1 MKNKFQTLIL
11 SLTLIF
17 SGLAVL
23 IVLLYGRPAEQP
35 EEPEP
40 PQETAAA
47 RPSTE
52 PRRPKPEVDE
62 SKEMDKILQPRE
74 TPLADGTAVSL
85 LRVEEIETIQIYS
98 RSGEQ
103 TEALTEE
110 ETEELTPLLS
120 KIELFGEGDVAYW
133 ELDGGGTF
141 QMFRFVLADGEA
153 FDFAPCDRICILEQR
168 GYRCIGQ
175 LADAIEDLYWE
186 WEYAHFPPPP
196 IVR

>member
-1 MKNKFQTLIL
+1 MIL
-11 SLTLIF
+11 SLALIF

-120 KIELFGEGDVAYW
+120 QIELFGEGDEAYW
-133 ELDGGGTF
+133 EWDGGIYP
-141 QMFRFVLADGEA
+141 MFRFVLADGET
-153 FDFAPCDRICILEQR
+153 FDFAPCGRICILEQR

>member
-120 KIELFGEGDVAYW
+120 KIELFGEGDEAYW
-133 ELDGGGTF
+133 EWDGGIYP
-141 QMFRFVLADGEA
+141 MFRFVLADGET
-153 FDFAPCDRICILEQR
+153 FDFAPCSPFCILEVR
-168 GYRCIGQ
+168 GYRCVYQPSETIGQ
-175 LADAIEDLYWE
+175 LYWE